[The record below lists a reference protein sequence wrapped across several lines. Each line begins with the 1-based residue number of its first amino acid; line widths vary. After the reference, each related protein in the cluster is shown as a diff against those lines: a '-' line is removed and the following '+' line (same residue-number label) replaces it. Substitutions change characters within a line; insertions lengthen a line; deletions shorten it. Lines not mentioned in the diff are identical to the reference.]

1 MGNWYKVKKRINGR
15 LYYYWQRT
23 QRVGGSVKTENKYIG
38 PASGSALAA
47 SVYSA
52 TAPETPERVL
62 PRIAP
67 FGNPQTESQH
77 VMAKIMERE
86 RREDEHIQ
94 YGPLKARIE
103 RQKQA
108 VRDVKR
114 KTRGIKAVNPFLAQG
129 IKRYK
134 D

>member
-23 QRVGGSVKTENKYIG
+23 QCVGGSVKTENKYIG

-62 PRIAP
+62 TRIAP

-86 RREDEHIQ
+86 RREHEHIQ

-103 RQKQA
+103 R
-108 VRDVKR
+108 
-114 KTRGIKAVNPFLAQG
+114 
-129 IKRYK
+129 
-134 D
+134 